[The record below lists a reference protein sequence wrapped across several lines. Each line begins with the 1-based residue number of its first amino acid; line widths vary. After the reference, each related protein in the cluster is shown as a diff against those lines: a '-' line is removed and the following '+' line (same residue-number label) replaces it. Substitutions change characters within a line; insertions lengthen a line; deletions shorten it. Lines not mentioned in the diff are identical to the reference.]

1 MKTYSAL
8 LLCLFC
14 TAEIAFAQQLKASE
28 VLEKA
33 IAYHDP
39 NGNWEAFNNTF
50 QVTMTTPTNAARVS
64 DITIN
69 LPDEFFK
76 LVATRDGNKTSYTL
90 DKTKCTTSITDSIA
104 KPGTRTPCETASL
117 YKNYYTYLFGLP
129 MKLKDPGT
137 KLSPIVE
144 RATFKG
150 KQYLKLKATYDEAV
164 GSDVWFFYVNPTTY
178 AMEVYQ
184 FYKGDPNGA
193 GKDTGEYILLSE
205 ESTLQEIKLPKIR
218 AWYYNKD
225 DAYLGTDTI
234 TK

>member
-14 TAEIAFAQQLKASE
+14 TAEIVFAQQLKASE

-39 NGNWEAFNNTF
+39 NGNWEAFNTAF
-50 QVTMTTPTNAARVS
+50 QVTMTTPNNEARVS

-76 LVATRDGNKTSYTL
+76 LVATRDGNKTTYTL
-90 DKTKCTTSITDSIA
+90 NI
-104 KPGTRTPCETASL
+104 
-117 YKNYYTYLFGLP
+117 
-129 MKLKDPGT
+129 
-137 KLSPIVE
+137 
-144 RATFKG
+144 
-150 KQYLKLKATYDEAV
+150 
-164 GSDVWFFYVNPTTY
+164 TTY

-205 ESTLQEIKLPKIR
+205 ESTLQEIRLPKVR

-234 TK
+234 TN